1 MPEQANLLESL
12 TWYLEH
18 AGPGTGLLGLKCLE
32 LCCQRPRTIAE
43 LEAELQEN
51 NGSIC
56 RAVLTLTP
64 YFHRPSQSVKLPA
77 LHLLQRRKRP
87 RPERGHRIHCTTAGK
102 RFAKTLIT
110 F

>member
-1 MPEQANLLESL
+1 MTLSAL

-18 AGPGTGLLGLKCLE
+18 AGPGTGLLGLRCLE
-32 LCCQRPRTIAE
+32 LCAERPRTIAE
-43 LEAELQEN
+43 LESELEEN

-64 YFHRPSQSVKLPA
+64 YFHRPSKTVRLPA

-87 RPERGHRIHCTTAGK
+87 KPEKGHRIHCTTAGMQV
-102 RFAKTLIT
+102 AKVLMAL
-110 F
+110 